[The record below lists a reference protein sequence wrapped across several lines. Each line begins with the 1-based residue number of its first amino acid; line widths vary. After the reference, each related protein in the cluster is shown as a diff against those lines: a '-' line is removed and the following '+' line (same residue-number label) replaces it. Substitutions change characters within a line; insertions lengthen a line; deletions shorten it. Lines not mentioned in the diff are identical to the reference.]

1 MSNNPFTGFQLN
13 VKGGATLE
21 VSLAHAGE
29 TLRVTADE
37 VLGDNTGRVMLRDET
52 ELIMNENDL
61 IVPFAILALQNTFV
75 RLPVDQFDCEDLD
88 LSFEGTLPALDDFII
103 GSYCSVRIV
112 HDDDVTKSVQ
122 NLDIKSYGEM
132 DILTEDA
139 VTTLLQGEEIDIRSG
154 ATVSDV
160 TRHVVYVQSHAE
172 LARSCS
178 RSCGL

>member
-75 RLPVDQFDCEDLD
+75 RLPVDQFDCQDLD
-88 LSFEGTLPALDDFII
+88 LSFEGTLPALNDFII

-112 HDDDVTKSVQ
+112 HDDDVT
-122 NLDIKSYGEM
+122 
-132 DILTEDA
+132 
-139 VTTLLQGEEIDIRSG
+139 
-154 ATVSDV
+154 
-160 TRHVVYVQSHAE
+160 
-172 LARSCS
+172 
-178 RSCGL
+178 

>member
-75 RLPVDQFDCEDLD
+75 RLPVDQFDCQDLD
-88 LSFEGTLPALDDFII
+88 LSFEGTLPALNDFII

-122 NLDIKSYGEM
+122 NLDIKSYGELSIVTET
-132 DILTEDA
+132 DATYTLTGD
-139 VTTLLQGEEIDIRSG
+139 TIDVRSG
-154 ATVSDV
+154 ATV
-160 TRHVVYVQSHAE
+160 RHYP
-172 LARSCS
+172 RTY
-178 RSCGL
+178 

>member
-75 RLPVDQFDCEDLD
+75 RLPVDQFDCQDLD
-88 LSFEGTLPALDDFII
+88 LSFEGTLPALNDFII

-122 NLDIKSYGEM
+122 NLDIKSYGELSIVTET
-132 DILTEDA
+132 DATYTLTGD
-139 VTTLLQGEEIDIRSG
+139 TIDVRSG
-154 ATVSDV
+154 ASTSMILS
-160 TRHVVYVQSHAE
+160 RF
-172 LARSCS
+172 ARSVTTARAPLS
-178 RSCGL
+178 DRR